1 VGVLKPMK
9 LIVCDFETEDLAAAY
24 DSNCKIRCVGFY
36 SKSYKAVL
44 TAKEAEDKLW
54 ELSETHRVIFHNA
67 SFDLSVIWTHY
78 GRELFDALEVHDTR
92 LMAYCLD
99 STQKNSL
106 ETLAQKYLGQSKVEV
121 ADFRTVSIK
130 KLAHRCYKD
139 CKLTYELYRNLI
151 HELSDD
157 DEALEHYY
165 SIELPYVKLIVE
177 MQLNGLGL
185 DAKALAH
192 YTRVLERFSQY
203 AERKMFKH
211 HSINSHSEWRGVYEH
226 FSLLSDGTPI
236 TTYYSNIKGGKKWW
250 QTELDWWNP
259 NSATQNTQVLRKLY
273 PKVQFEFR
281 KTKDGKETIDSKE
294 LKDFAAYFNLPLLRV
309 MATKAK
315 LKKMLEFATTLSLA
329 AVWTSTGLRIY
340 ASMNQCVTRTGRLSS
355 SNPNL
360 QNIPA
365 RDGYGNRFRKLFVP
379 AHGKALVVGDL
390 DRIELVVLAHY
401 LEEYGFSTY
410 MADAIRAG
418 QDLHQVNA
426 DNWGVERTPAKK
438 VIFTLVYGSGDFKLA
453 GTLGCTVERAREV
466 RQAINDST
474 GLNEFRDFVVRS
486 AKNSGGVLHD
496 LLGRRLYVPEL
507 LSSNQ
512 EKYAAGVRQIN
523 NYLIQGS
530 AGSIFKYLQLEAKDA
545 LLHTNLPMPTLCNV
559 VHDEAI
565 YEQELEYAVE
575 TAAVLTKAFTN
586 DSLLSVPIRAEFKV
600 GNSWYEAK

>member
-1 VGVLKPMK
+1 MK

-24 DSNCKIRCVGFY
+24 DESCKIRCVGFY

-44 TAKEAEDKLW
+44 TAKEAESKLW
-54 ELSETHRVIFHNA
+54 ELSKTHRVIFHNA

-78 GRELFDALEVHDTR
+78 GRELFDALQVHDTR
-92 LMAYCLD
+92 LIAYCLD

-106 ETLAQKYLGQSKVEV
+106 EVLSNKYLGKGKVGID
-121 ADFRTVSIK
+121 DFRTVSIN
-130 KLAHRCYKD
+130 KLAHRCFKD
-139 CKLTYELYRNLI
+139 CKLTYELYLKLMD
-151 HELSDD
+151 EFADD
-157 DEALEHYY
+157 EEALEHYY
-165 SIELPYVKLIVE
+165 TIELPYVKLIVE

-185 DAKALAH
+185 DAKALYH
-192 YTRVLERFSQY
+192 YTEVLERFSQY
-203 AERKMFKH
+203 TERKMFKH
-211 HSINSHSEWRGVYEH
+211 HSVNSATEWKGQYEH

-273 PKVQFEFR
+273 PKTQFSFR
-281 KTKDGKETIDSKE
+281 LTKDGKETIDSKE
-294 LKDFAAYFNLPLLRV
+294 LKDFAAFFNLPLLRV

-315 LKKMLEFATTLSLA
+315 LKKMLEFANTLKLE
-329 AVWTSTGLRIY
+329 AVQTSTGLRIY

-355 SNPNL
+355 SSPNL

-379 AHGKALVVGDL
+379 ARGKALVVGDL

-426 DNWGVERTPAKK
+426 DNWGVERTAAKK

-466 RQAINDST
+466 RRAIDEST
-474 GLNEFRDFVVRS
+474 GLSEFRDFVVRS
-486 AKNSGGVLHD
+486 AKNAGGVLHD
-496 LLGRRLYVPEL
+496 LMGRRLYVPEL
-507 LSSNQ
+507 LSSNS

-530 AGSIFKYLQLEAKDA
+530 AGSIFKYLQLEAKEAILDSE
-545 LLHTNLPMPTLCNV
+545 LPMPALCNV
-559 VHDEAI
+559 VHDEAL
-565 YEQELEYAVE
+565 YEQELECAE
-575 TAAVLTKAFTN
+575 DTALVLTKAFTN

-600 GNSWYEAK
+600 GASWYEAK